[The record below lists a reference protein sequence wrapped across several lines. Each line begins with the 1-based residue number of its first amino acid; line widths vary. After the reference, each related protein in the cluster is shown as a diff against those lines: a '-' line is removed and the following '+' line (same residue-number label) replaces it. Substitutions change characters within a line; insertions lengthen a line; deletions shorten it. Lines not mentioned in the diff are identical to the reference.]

1 MLFDDLMFVHGGI
14 PRDSSLRER
23 YTDLSSLN
31 DPILRFQMMW
41 SDPSS
46 ADLVPEELQESTN
59 RFAFGREQ
67 ARSFMHRI
75 GVRTLIRGHEKVD
88 QGYVEVY
95 DEPHLRLLTLF
106 SAGGAD
112 NWDLPERSSYRS
124 VIPTALTIRY
134 RDGRTDIEPWVI
146 DYASYNDPER
156 NEFFNVDTD
165 EA

>member
-1 MLFDDLMFVHGGI
+1 
-14 PRDSSLRER
+14 
-23 YTDLSSLN
+23 
-31 DPILRFQMMW
+31 
-41 SDPSS
+41 
-46 ADLVPEELQESTN
+46 
-59 RFAFGREQ
+59 
-67 ARSFMHRI
+67 
-75 GVRTLIRGHEKVD
+75 
-88 QGYVEVY
+88 
-95 DEPHLRLLTLF
+95 LTLF

-112 NWDLPERSSYRS
+112 DWDLPERSSYRS